1 LKQSQKNY
9 KRIVIKIGSSFLCS
23 DGVHP
28 DCLALR
34 GISEKIAQLV
44 KEEIEVVIVSSGAI
58 AFGMHILGLKE
69 RPKELH
75 YLQASSAVGQNELM
89 DHYRKLFREK
99 NIISSQILLTWD
111 DFTDKK
117 RYVNTRN
124 TLLTLLRLG
133 CVPIINENDT
143 VSTDEIKFG
152 DNDRLS
158 ALVASLVSADL
169 LIILSDVDG
178 LLDRE
183 KKLVRLVPEITSQI
197 RELAC
202 PTSKKTCVGGMI
214 TKIEAAKIAVDSGIP
229 CVIASGR
236 NPDLIF
242 RIVNEP
248 DLIGNWTIFLPKKGY
263 LAASK
268 RWIAFSAKPK
278 GKIIVDDGAKKALI
292 NKKSLLSVGVVGVE
306 GNFDSQDVVSIV
318 DKKGDE
324 FARGKACVASGQLDK
339 IKGMRF
345 EKEIVHCDNIVVY
358 A

>member
-1 LKQSQKNY
+1 
-9 KRIVIKIGSSFLCS
+9 
-23 DGVHP
+23 
-28 DCLALR
+28 
-34 GISEKIAQLV
+34 
-44 KEEIEVVIVSSGAI
+44 
-58 AFGMHILGLKE
+58 
-69 RPKELH
+69 
-75 YLQASSAVGQNELM
+75 
-89 DHYRKLFREK
+89 
-99 NIISSQILLTWD
+99 
-111 DFTDKK
+111 
-117 RYVNTRN
+117 
-124 TLLTLLRLG
+124 
-133 CVPIINENDT
+133 
-143 VSTDEIKFG
+143 
-152 DNDRLS
+152 
-158 ALVASLVSADL
+158 
-169 LIILSDVDG
+169 
-178 LLDRE
+178 LDRE

-358 A
+358 V